1 MLGSVNCE
9 LTIILLLEFIIMN
22 QEELEETKKLLIE
35 RLGVHIECKDQLAPL
50 AARILATLV
59 LTGKKGATFED
70 LVTGLQASKS
80 TISTH
85 LNTLQSNKNI
95 TYYTICGDRK
105 KYFITNPDG
114 FIINLDKMIT
124 TWEKEKQLHLQVM
137 EYKQKINDDSNP
149 AEDRVF
155 DLEFHKDSMNYLDQ
169 ATSSIKNIRQ
179 KLVSKTNLE

>member
-1 MLGSVNCE
+1 
-9 LTIILLLEFIIMN
+9 MN

-124 TWEKEKQLHLQVM
+124 TWEKEMADDADDDDDFSRLPLLLVLPTVKFFVLIKVFCLSSP
-137 EYKQKINDDSNP
+137 KIAS
-149 AEDRVF
+149 
-155 DLEFHKDSMNYLDQ
+155 
-169 ATSSIKNIRQ
+169 ATFSF
-179 KLVSKTNLE
+179 L